1 MSAEEIDLTT
11 DTPPKKMKQARL
23 PFASLDKVATSPQI
37 GECLFKSFSL
47 SINVLIFRKRIGT

>member
-23 PFASLDKVATSPQI
+23 PFASLDKVSTSPNI
-37 GECLFKSFSL
+37 GKNVSSKALFCQLMF
-47 SINVLIFRKRIGT
+47 